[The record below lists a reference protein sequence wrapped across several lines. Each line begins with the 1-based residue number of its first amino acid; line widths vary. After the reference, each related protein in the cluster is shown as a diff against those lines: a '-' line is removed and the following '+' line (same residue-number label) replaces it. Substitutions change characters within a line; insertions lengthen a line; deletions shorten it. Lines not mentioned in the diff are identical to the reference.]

1 MNFHMLLW
9 LALSQQ
15 ARNAA
20 KRTRNEDLQARLLL
34 QAARYTLLARRTA
47 GTPDAGDEHGKQPDS

>member
-1 MNFHMLLW
+1 MNFHTLLW
-9 LALSQQ
+9 LALSQE
-15 ARNAA
+15 ARNAV

-47 GTPDAGDEHGKQPDS
+47 GTPDADEAHGKQSDP